1 MKDVDKLAGKL
12 HRLDPLRADVER
24 LALGNVDQV
33 AEDGRLARRRAML
46 HVGLDEIL
54 PPLLDLTR
62 AEQPGGEP
70 APSPAKNCATMD
82 NKANGASIPEH
93 PVITLTWSTQAIL
106 RAMPST
112 ASTLRHSC
120 IRAMKSAT
128 KLGFIA
134 RPAKAQV
141 QFRRGKGREK
151 SKEFSEHHNLRL
163 DVSIHCA

>member
-1 MKDVDKLAGKL
+1 MLAWMKSCLPFSISQEQSSLAKN
-12 HRLDPLRADVER
+12 RP
-24 LALGNVDQV
+24 
-33 AEDGRLARRRAML
+33 
-46 HVGLDEIL
+46 
-54 PPLLDLTR
+54 
-62 AEQPGGEP
+62 
-70 APSPAKNCATMD
+70 PSPAKNCATMD
-82 NKANGASIPEH
+82 NKAKGASLPEH

-106 RAMPST
+106 REMPSL